1 MDSSFF
7 QEIRFLISDLFL
19 TFESNGK
26 SGLLF
31 DSYVEIDFLLYI
43 QDGSA
48 ILAKEK
54 RDIEDPILFIEDL
67 KMEMQKRVKRYLE

>member
-1 MDSSFF
+1 M
-7 QEIRFLISDLFL
+7 
-19 TFESNGK
+19 GK

-54 RDIEDPILFIEDL
+54 RDIEDPILFTEDL
-67 KMEMQKRVKRYLE
+67 KMEIQKRVKRYLE

>member
-1 MDSSFF
+1 
-7 QEIRFLISDLFL
+7 LVSDLFL
-19 TFESNGK
+19 TVESNGK